1 MGQIG
6 HKSPRIAF
14 NGNKWEWTAPV
25 GLSMIGSAIK
35 GHARAR
41 FHAFNEWLAA
51 SEMKPP
57 LVPHGIGR
65 VVFVA
70 RLATIKREIEAGDYL
85 TTVYARHSDA
95 LGITYSAFRKL
106 VARYAPEAKPVRQP
120 YGSASAPP
128 ANAKPTLPVSEAS
141 TPSSSAPAARNLSHA
156 RHEPDTRPTFV
167 HDGRTK
173 EGEAERLFGPGYLP
187 GSRK

>member
-1 MGQIG
+1 MDGFG
-6 HKSPRIAF
+6 EAF
-14 NGNKWEWTAPV
+14 HGRCVT
-25 GLSMIGSAIK
+25 K
-35 GHARAR
+35 GHACAGLYTSDER
-41 FHAFNEWLAA
+41 LAA
-51 SEMKPP
+51 SDMKPP
-57 LVPHGIGR
+57 PVPRGTGR
-65 VVFVA
+65 VVFIA

-106 VARYAPEAKPVRQP
+106 VARYAPEAKPVRRP
-120 YGSASAPP
+120 YGSASAPSAAP
-128 ANAKPTLPVSEAS
+128 ADAKPGPPPPATS
-141 TPSSSAPAARNLSHA
+141 TPASPAPAARNPSHA

-173 EGEAERLFGPGYLP
+173 EGEAEKLFGPGFLP